1 MTFMEF
7 LPGIVYILLIVL
19 LIVLIVLG
27 IKLIIIVDKTDKLVT
42 DIQDKVSSFNTVFSI
57 ISLTSNKLTNGI
69 SSIVDGIINLF
80 NKWFNKRKDEED
92 YE

>member
-19 LIVLIVLG
+19 LVVLIVLG

-80 NKWFNKRKDEED
+80 NKWFNKREDED

>member
-69 SSIVDGIINLF
+69 TTIVDGIINLF
-80 NKWFNKRKDEED
+80 NKWFNKRKDED

>member
-57 ISLTSNKLTNGI
+57 ISLTSNKLTNGV
-69 SSIVDGIINLF
+69 SYIVDGIINLF

-92 YE
+92 E

>member
-69 SSIVDGIINLF
+69 STIVDGIINLF

-92 YE
+92 E

>member
-19 LIVLIVLG
+19 LVVLIVLG

-57 ISLTSNKLTNGI
+57 ISLASNKLTNGI

-80 NKWFNKRKDEED
+80 NKWFNKRKDED

>member
-19 LIVLIVLG
+19 LVVLIVLG

>member
-19 LIVLIVLG
+19 LVVLIVLG

-69 SSIVDGIINLF
+69 STIVDGIINLF
-80 NKWFNKRKDEED
+80 NKWFNKRKDED